1 MSVWPNPPSSGV
13 NLSTNEGELLAV
25 SIRVEP
31 RRLESLLEALAQVAF
46 PINPQIHHGAETVVE
61 FPAYANRVA
70 EVERALDAYGFAPG
84 SLHATAMLEEIRA
97 AAGTVQ

>member
-1 MSVWPNPPSSGV
+1 MNVWPNPESSGF

-31 RRLESLLEALAQVAF
+31 RRLEALLEALALVSF

-61 FPAYANRVA
+61 FPAYRGRIA
-70 EVERALDAYGFAPG
+70 EVERVLEAGGFAPQ
-84 SLHATAMLEEIRA
+84 SLRSTAMLEEIRA
-97 AAGTVQ
+97 AAGTVH